1 MKTTTLYEFGADA
14 LSKGMDNA
22 IHNPDIGE
30 ISVVV
35 SYNKDAKKISINTD
49 YTLRKSSRM
58 VLG

>member
-1 MKTTTLYEFGADA
+1 
-14 LSKGMDNA
+14 MDNA